1 MLDKDLIGIVIMLA
15 TLIVMI
21 IIYIFQKQTKKLSYE
36 IILNTSLVKVSS
48 EVKDKIEV
56 YYEKNKVENP
66 QILIIRFLNNG
77 NQPISA
83 SDFEEN
89 TRLVFHN
96 NAKIIQC
103 ESTNLNPDSLSLNF
117 DYAKNTITIDP
128 LLLNSNEGFTLNL
141 IIEGEDSSFK
151 IIDRIKGVNIKK
163 YREPFFIVNSWMYLP
178 VALFASFV
186 WMYYFTPMFE
196 RSYTAEDTLV
206 KLANVPMYALPTG
219 ILFIFITSI
228 PNIYRFF
235 RKRRL
240 KNK

>member
-1 MLDKDLIGIVIMLA
+1 MNQYLLPILSIVIPTFVVIGIA
-15 TLIVMI
+15 
-21 IIYIFQKQTKKLSYE
+21 IYQNKIKKLSYE
-36 IILNTSLVKVSS
+36 LILNTPLVKVSS

-66 QILIIRFLNNG
+66 QIVIIRFLNNG
-77 NQPISA
+77 NQPIST
-83 SDFEEN
+83 SDFEQN
-89 TRLVFHN
+89 IKLIFPNDT
-96 NAKIIQC
+96 KIIQC
-103 ESTNLNPDSLSLNF
+103 EITKLNPTNLLLNF
-117 DYAKNTITIDP
+117 NHADNTISIDP

-141 IIEGEDSSFK
+141 IIEGQDSSFK

-163 YREPFFIVNSWMYLP
+163 YKEPFFIVNSWIYLP
-178 VALFASFV
+178 IALFASFV

-196 RSYTAEDTLV
+196 RSYTAEDTLS
-206 KLANVPMYALPTG
+206 KLENIPLYVFPTG

-240 KNK
+240 EDK